1 MHGKYDEV
9 SHKMFAQQQT
19 GGSPEKIQIGSW
31 LKQLLINYQSFD
43 TLHAKLTGFILLCI
57 L

>member
-19 GGSPEKIQIGSW
+19 GGSPEKVQIGSW